1 MNVNSS
7 YEYSFVEQA
16 RRELKEIENKGVSKL
31 EKLEDLRDT
40 KGKSFRTADI
50 EKLMEKYDP
59 KAFDEYKK
67 VAYRT
72 DGGHTQSGLRF
83 LSHWMDDVK
92 AKLKEVDAST
102 NVETSIGNEEM
113 EAVLKEKDPELLEQ
127 LKSATSKLWNE
138 RNTEGLSALFKK
150 AMDYVYE
157 TRKENE
163 ISASKINDISSKN
176 EEKLSKKAQ
185 EFLKNLRKK
194 YGDYDFMIGNG
205 ADELKSLSK
214 SGSKEFS
221 VILSSAEIERMANDE
236 KYAQEKMDGIQG
248 AVKMCK
254 RICEENGYTSGFGGS
269 GENGSIN
276 KIGVTVDDKG
286 NMKLF
291 AELEKTSSK
300 QKERIEKNREKR
312 AEEKKSADKT
322 RKKNPYEKPE
332 KPIIKRATIEADSE
346 EDLLNKISK
355 FDWDS
360 VAESKSGDRIDFS
373 A

>member
-92 AKLKEVDAST
+92 AKLKEVDAGT
-102 NVETSIGNEEM
+102 KV
-113 EAVLKEKDPELLEQ
+113 
-127 LKSATSKLWNE
+127 
-138 RNTEGLSALFKK
+138 
-150 AMDYVYE
+150 
-157 TRKENE
+157 
-163 ISASKINDISSKN
+163 NDISSKN

-254 RICEENGYTSGFGGS
+254 RICEENGYTSGLGGS

-332 KPIIKRATIEADSE
+332 KPTIKRAIIEADSE
-346 EDLLNKISK
+346 EDLLSKISK